1 MAKYLIQGSY
11 TQEGTKGLIQEGGS
25 SRKAM
30 VEGLAQN
37 LGGSIDCFY
46 YCLGQN
52 DFVVICTL
60 PDRKSALALSMAVK
74 AAGSANL
81 SLTELIEPQEIDE
94 ATKIRVGYRAPGK

>member
-1 MAKYLIQGSY
+1 MAKFLVQGSY
-11 TQEGTKGLIQEGGS
+11 TIEGTKGLIQEGGT
-25 SRKAM
+25 SRKTM
-30 VEGLAQN
+30 VEGLASN

-60 PDRKSALALSMAVK
+60 PDRKSALALSMSVT
-74 AAGSANL
+74 AAGGANI
-81 SLTELIEPQEIDE
+81 SLTELIDTSEIDE